1 MTMSQAGLSSS
12 ITSKQKNKSEK
23 EANKK
28 KG

>member
-12 ITSKQKNKSEK
+12 STYEQKNKSEK
-23 EANKK
+23 ETNKK